1 MAKEYE
7 YKVNG
12 VQLVSDEQILS
23 AAEILAFA
31 RQKGAIPGEP
41 SGYILKGVKQDYRGD
56 DRVDLAEDDLF
67 ITVPSTS
74 TQVA

>member
-12 VQLVSDEQILS
+12 VQLVSDKQILS
-23 AAEILAFA
+23 AAEILSLA
-31 RQKGAIPGEP
+31 REKGALPGEP
-41 SGYILKGVKQDYRGD
+41 DGYILKGTEKDHIGND
-56 DRVDLAEDDLF
+56 EVDLAEDDLF

>member
-12 VQLVSDEQILS
+12 VQLVSDKQILP
-23 AAEILAFA
+23 AAEILDLA
-31 RQKGAIPGEP
+31 REKGAIPGKP
-41 SGYILKGVKQDYRGD
+41 DGYILKGTKGDYTGD
-56 DRVDLAEDDLF
+56 DQVNLAEDDLF

>member
-1 MAKEYE
+1 MAKEFE

-12 VQLVSDEQILS
+12 VQLVSGEQILT
-23 AAEILAFA
+23 AAEILDLA

-41 SGYILKGVKQDYRGD
+41 SGYILKGTKQDYRGD
-56 DRVDLAEDDLF
+56 NQVDLAEDDLF
-67 ITVPSTS
+67 ITVPSTP

>member
-12 VQLVSDEQILS
+12 VQLVSDKQILS
-23 AAEILAFA
+23 AAEILNMA
-31 RQKGAIPGEP
+31 REKGAIPGKP
-41 SGYILKGVKQDYRGD
+41 DGYILKGTKRDYTENEQ
-56 DRVDLAEDDLF
+56 VNLTEDDLF
-67 ITVPSTS
+67 ITVPSSS